1 MDQKAIG
8 KYIALLRRK
17 NNMTQEQLAESLGVT
32 NKSVSRWENGQ
43 SLPDISVLLELSEIL
58 NTTLLELIKGRNLNK
73 EELLKQ
79 KELIENIIAYD
90 NNTLENRIKKYE
102 IKLVIGIFIIA
113 VAIFN
118 NYYNFLSMIFTPNV
132 ADFVQGY
139 MYGVGI
145 GLELICVY
153 NLSHNFSLEE
163 RKKKLLKKKHH
174 KKK

>member
-8 KYIALLRRK
+8 KYIVELRHK
-17 NNMTQEQLAESLGVT
+17 KNMTQEELAESLGVT

-43 SLPDISVLLELSEIL
+43 SLPDISILLELSEIL

-79 KELIENIIAYD
+79 KELIENIIEYD
-90 NNTLENRIKKYE
+90 NNTLENYIKKYE
-102 IKLVIGIFIIA
+102 LRLGIGIFIIA
-113 VAIFN
+113 IAIFN

-132 ADFVQGY
+132 AEFIQGF
-139 MYGVGI
+139 MYGIGI
-145 GLELICVY
+145 GIELICTY
-153 NLSHNFSLEE
+153 NLSHRLSIED
-163 RKKKLLKKKHH
+163 RKNNLLKKKHN